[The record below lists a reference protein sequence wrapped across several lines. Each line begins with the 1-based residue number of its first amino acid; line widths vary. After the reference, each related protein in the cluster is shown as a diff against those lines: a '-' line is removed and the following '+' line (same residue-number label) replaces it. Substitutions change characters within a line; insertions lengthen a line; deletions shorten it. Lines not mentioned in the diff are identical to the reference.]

1 MLSGFDLAR
10 AIGDLGFIIGTSL
23 MYATPLI
30 YTSLGGTV
38 SENSGVVN
46 IGLEGMMAIGAFV
59 AAAVGYFTGNPWLGF
74 LAGGAAGGLMA
85 LLHAIASVTLAA
97 DQIIS
102 GVAIN
107 FLGPGL
113 ALFLSRVFFENA
125 TTTKALDLKNKIE
138 RPLNGLF
145 TQGSFLDS
153 VFNQYT
159 TVYLAF
165 FLVFVIWFM
174 LYKTRFGLRLRACGE
189 HPKAAD
195 TLGINVYRIR
205 YIAVIM
211 SGILAGFGGAS
222 LSIAVVSRF
231 SPALISGQGFIALAA
246 MIFGKWKPQGAMG
259 ASLFFGAATG
269 LSIYIGS
276 LENVNVSSH
285 LLQMIPY
292 ILTLVVLMGFIGKA
306 TAPSA
311 DGEAYIKDGEGRV

>member
-1 MLSGFDLAR
+1 MSAN
-10 AIGDLGFIIGTSL
+10 IMGDLGFIIGTSL

-30 YTSLGGTV
+30 YTSLGGTI

-46 IGLEGMMAIGAFV
+46 IGLEGMMAIGAFT

-74 LAGGAAGGLMA
+74 LAGGMAGGLLA
-85 LLHAIASVTLAA
+85 LLHAIASITLAA

-107 FLGPGL
+107 FLGPGI
-113 ALFLSRVFFENA
+113 ALFLARVYFDNA
-125 TTTKALDLKNKIE
+125 TTTKALDLENKIE
-138 RPLNGLF
+138 RPLNGIF
-145 TQGSFLDS
+145 SQGSFMNS

-165 FLVFVIWFM
+165 FLVFVVWFM
-174 LYKTRFGLRLRACGE
+174 LYKTKFGLRLRACGE

-195 TLGINVYRIR
+195 TLGINVYKIR
-205 YIAVIM
+205 YIAVIL
-211 SGILAGFGGAS
+211 SGIFAGFGGAS

-269 LSIYIGS
+269 ISIYLGS
-276 LENVNVSSH
+276 LEYLNISSH
-285 LLQMIPY
+285 LLAMIPY
-292 ILTLVVLMGFIGKA
+292 ILTLVVLMGFVGKA
-306 TAPSA
+306 VAPTA
-311 DGEAYIKDGEGRV
+311 DGIPYIKDGEGRV